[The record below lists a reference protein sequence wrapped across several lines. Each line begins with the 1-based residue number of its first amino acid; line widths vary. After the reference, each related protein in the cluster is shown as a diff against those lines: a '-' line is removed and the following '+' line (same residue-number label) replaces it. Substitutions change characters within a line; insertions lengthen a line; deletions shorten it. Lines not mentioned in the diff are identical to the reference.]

1 MKKFILVLFV
11 LVSAFGKAQVVGQ
24 MGMFVPIDM
33 PDRAY
38 MPKMGVNGGIGL
50 NLSYSPF
57 RNSPVYLELKSS
69 WGKYHYQTLTQ
80 TYSFDDGSKTTTD
93 VNYSSGMSKYLLG
106 AKVMVGR
113 ELWAVRGF
121 VTPQI
126 GFSKMKSK
134 IYIEDPTDPDGCRA
148 LENRSTH
155 KFTGSIYG
163 GEVGLEIDLGRIIP
177 SIQDEY
183 THKLVLTANFL
194 GSFGHM
200 EYVNVKYMENEVHD
214 PNVVHDDRDINATFI
229 NVGSNALHE
238 HKIAELY
245 HTPLNM
251 WGFSIGYTV
260 NLWR

>member
-1 MKKFILVLFV
+1 MKTAFLVLFAILSFSV
-11 LVSAFGKAQVVGQ
+11 KSQVIGQ
-24 MGMFVPIDM
+24 MGVFVPIDI
-33 PDRAY
+33 PDRAI
-38 MPKMGVNGGIGL
+38 MPNMSVNAGFGL
-50 NLSYSPF
+50 NASYSPF
-57 RNSPVYLELKSS
+57 PNSPFYLEFKSS
-69 WGKYHYQTLTQ
+69 WGQYYYQTLTQ
-80 TYSFDDGSKTTTD
+80 TYSFTDGSTTVTD

-106 AKVMVGR
+106 TKVMVGR

-126 GFSKMKSK
+126 GLSKMKSR
-134 IYIEDPTDPDGCRA
+134 IYIEDPNDVDNCKP
-148 LENRSTH
+148 LENRTTH
-155 KFTGSIYG
+155 KFTGGVYG
-163 GEVGLEIDLGRIIP
+163 GEVGLEIDLSRIIP
-177 SIQDEY
+177 TIQTEY

-229 NVGSNALHE
+229 NVGSNDLHE

-245 HTPLNM
+245 HTPMNM
-251 WGFSIGYTV
+251 WGFSIGYTA